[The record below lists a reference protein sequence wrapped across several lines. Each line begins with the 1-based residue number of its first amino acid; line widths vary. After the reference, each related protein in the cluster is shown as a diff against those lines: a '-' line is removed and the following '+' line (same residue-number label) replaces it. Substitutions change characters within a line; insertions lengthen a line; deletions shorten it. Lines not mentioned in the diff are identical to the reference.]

1 MQINLIV
8 KSANQRLKILELVT
22 KQNHF
27 IGIAKTGISKCAAQ
41 SLVKL

>member
-1 MQINLIV
+1 MRHKYKLARPQIDKFYAL
-8 KSANQRLKILELVT
+8 SADYS
-22 KQNHF
+22 